1 MMTVRRKQPGAV
13 VYSVVFLSFLF
24 GWAGFKIQEA
34 LLSITWRQITTFG
47 RGSNDTRWKHET
59 LVKIKSTRVQSDVK
73 KRNKRVLVS
82 SAFLV
87 RRTLKLWGCD
97 TYCTAVKVLKAGA
110 GDLSCMSDDSGLFC
124 CFFQSDSCRV
134 QCLKQRL
141 VQWVTVCSCQ
151 PPQDET
157 CAVGPSGEGQS
168 AVDVIEEDEKSINKF
183 RRVLGPNS
191 RPSRC

>member
-1 MMTVRRKQPGAV
+1 MWPRFTASPSQWPLCELNKHFMLNTRIYENYFCR
-13 VYSVVFLSFLF
+13 SFSFLWWQLEENSLEQWF
-24 GWAGFKIQEA
+24 TVLFFKFSFWLGWIQDPRSFIVDHMETDNY
-34 LLSITWRQITTFG
+34 LWSGLERHEMK
-47 RGSNDTRWKHET
+47 TRDV
-59 LVKIKSTRVQSDVK
+59 VKMKSTRVQSDVK

-97 TYCTAVKVLKAGA
+97 ANCTAVKVLKAGA

-151 PPQDET
+151 PP
-157 CAVGPSGEGQS
+157 
-168 AVDVIEEDEKSINKF
+168 
-183 RRVLGPNS
+183 
-191 RPSRC
+191 

>member
-47 RGSNDTRWKHET
+47 RGSNGTRWKHET

-97 TYCTAVKVLKAGA
+97 ANCTAVKVLKAGA
-110 GDLSCMSDDSGLFC
+110 GDLSCMSDDSGLIC